1 MFTTIVCGGFTEN
14 ILTRFGMKQ
23 GLDNDDDAHDD
34 FTGVENLI
42 STESPL
48 ARRLSAD
55 LQERYRSFWHDF
67 DDNYMKELFG
77 GDRAGSSD
85 RLAGDYELSE
95 QDDLYD
101 F

>member
-1 MFTTIVCGGFTEN
+1 
-14 ILTRFGMKQ
+14 
-23 GLDNDDDAHDD
+23 
-34 FTGVENLI
+34 
-42 STESPL
+42 
-48 ARRLSAD
+48 
-55 LQERYRSFWHDF
+55 
-67 DDNYMKELFG
+67 MKELFG